1 MKRSYLV
8 RIALAALVVLGLSST
23 ADAVEWVARS
33 NISVAED
40 SNLVTNLP
48 NNGFVP
54 IYSKVTVGAEA
65 QLLIDVVYLK
75 PLDVEWQYRRYD
87 ENTYEPKAAEFKEL
101 GFQLVSHQIYQFN
114 DVTWHNAIWH
124 KPKAK

>member
-1 MKRSYLV
+1 MLRDRLFRV
-8 RIALAALVVLGLSST
+8 TLAAIVVLGSATCSH
-23 ADAVEWVARS
+23 AVEWVSRCDLSA
-33 NISVAED
+33 ADD
-40 SNLVTNLP
+40 SKLVTELP

-54 IYSKVTVGAEA
+54 IYSKVTVGENDE
-65 QLLIDVVYLK
+65 LFIDVVYLK

-87 ENTYEPKAAEFKEL
+87 ENTYETKAAEFKEL

-124 KPKAK
+124 KAKAK